1 MKNLKEYLP
10 YIAILFIVI
19 FIKAYIITPIE
30 VNGDSMYPTL
40 NNRDIMILNKVQTE
54 LGEVNRFD
62 IVVVKYDGKY
72 LIKRVIGLPG
82 ETLEF
87 KDNKLYIN
95 DKEMK
100 QDFLND
106 DVKTDNFKLEGKIPE
121 NYYFVVGDNRPVS
134 LDSRYLGAF
143 SRNKIIGKTTLTIF
157 PFDRLGYKD

>member
-1 MKNLKEYLP
+1 MKNFKEYLP
-10 YIAILFIVI
+10 YIAILLFVI
-19 FIKAYIITPIE
+19 FIKAYVITPIE

-54 LGEVNRFD
+54 LGEVKRFD

-82 ETLEF
+82 ETIEF
-87 KDNKLYIN
+87 KDNKLYIDGVETEEN
-95 DKEMK
+95 FLKE
-100 QDFLND
+100 
-106 DVKTDNFKLEGKIPE
+106 DVKTDNFKLEGKIPD

-143 SRNKIIGKTTLTIF
+143 SRSKIIGKTALTVF
-157 PFDRLGYKD
+157 PFNRVGYKD